1 MKNSKTAPKFW
12 NLILDGEEEASL
24 DIYGEITE
32 SHPTDWWTGE
42 PVDGLFCTPKAFT
55 DDLNRCKNAKEI
67 TVKIN
72 SGGGDLYLGMAIYNT
87 LKNHP
92 AKIKVVID
100 GIAASAASI
109 IACAGDTVQV
119 HGGSVIMIHNALGQ
133 LFGYYNATD
142 LAKVINGLKAADN
155 AIAAVY
161 AEKTGKDEGTLKGM
175 MTRET
180 WLTGAEAVENGF
192 ADELVTY
199 GDADLKIAASA
210 NGKRALICNGVKVI
224 SDFTPPANAAA
235 LGMTETEET
244 TETTEKEA
252 NEMETEN
259 KHETTPE
266 ATPAETP
273 EANNAAAIAAAVE
286 AALTE
291 ERERLKAI
299 DEISAGVD
307 PALVARAKYGDGE
320 EKPMTAAAFALH
332 VMRTQAKQTKN
343 GGAAFLTARAMEL
356 EESGANKITPQPVG
370 SDEPRQGIN
379 LDALAAKAKAFN
391 ATR

>member
-24 DIYGEITE
+24 DIYGEIRE
-32 SHPTDWWTGE
+32 NHPTDWWTGE
-42 PVDGLFCTPKAFT
+42 PVDGLFVTPKAFT
-55 DDLNRCKNAKEI
+55 EDINRCKNAKEI

-100 GIAASAASI
+100 GIAASAASV
-109 IACAGDTVQV
+109 IACAGDTIQV
-119 HGGSVIMIHNALGQ
+119 HGGSVIMIHSALGQ
-133 LFGYYNATD
+133 LFGYYNAAD

-192 ADELVTY
+192 ADELITY
-199 GDADLKIAASA
+199 GNADLKIAATA
-210 NGKRALICNGVKVI
+210 NGKRALVSNGVTVI

-235 LGMTETEET
+235 LGMTEENTLPKEEST
-244 TETTEKEA
+244 
-252 NEMETEN
+252 MHTEN
-259 KHETTPE
+259 KTETTPE
-266 ATPAETP
+266 ATIAETP
-273 EANNAAAIAAAVE
+273 QASNEAAIAAAVE
-286 AALTE
+286 TALQA
-291 ERERLKAI
+291 ERARLAAI
-299 DEISAGVD
+299 DEISAGLD
-307 PALVARAKYGDGE
+307 PALVARAKYGDAE
-320 EKPMTAAAFALH
+320 NQPMTAEAFALH
-332 VMRTQAKQTKN
+332 VMRTQAKSA
-343 GGAAFLTARAMEL
+343 GPAFMTARAQEL
-356 EESGANKITPQPVG
+356 EASGANRVTPQPVAN
-370 SDEPRQGIN
+370 DTPQKGID
-379 LDALAAKAKAFN
+379 LAALAAQAKAFN

>member
-12 NLILDGEEEASL
+12 NLILDGEETASL
-24 DIYGEITE
+24 DIYGEIAET
-32 SHPTDWWTGE
+32 HPVDWWTGQ
-42 PVDGLFCTPKAFT
+42 PVDGLFVTPQAFT

-119 HGGSVIMIHNALGQ
+119 HAGSVIMLHNALGQ
-133 LFGYYNATD
+133 LCGYYNAND
-142 LAKVINGLKAADN
+142 LAKVINGLKAADD

-161 AEKTGKDEGTLKGM
+161 AEKTGKDTGTLKGM

-192 ADELVTY
+192 ADELTTY
-199 GDADLKIAASA
+199 GDSDLKIAASA
-210 NGKRALICNGVKVI
+210 NGKRSLVCNGVTVI
-224 SDFTPPANAAA
+224 SDFTPPDNAAS
-235 LGMTETEET
+235 LGMTEETTSPKEESTMT
-244 TETTEKEA
+244 TETEL
-252 NEMETEN
+252 EN
-259 KHETTPE
+259 KPEVTPADTPE
-266 ATPAETP
+266 APTNE
-273 EANNAAAIAAAVE
+273 AAIAAAVE
-286 AALTE
+286 AALKE
-291 ERERLKAI
+291 ERARLAAI
-299 DEISAGVD
+299 DEISAGID
-307 PALVARAKYGDGE
+307 PALVARAKYGDAE
-320 EKPMTAAAFALH
+320 NQPMTAEAFALH
-332 VMRTQAKQTKN
+332 VMRTQAKS
-343 GGAAFLTARAMEL
+343 GGPAFMTARAQEI
-356 EESGANKITPQPVG
+356 EASGANSVTPQPVASETPQKG
-370 SDEPRQGIN
+370 
-379 LDALAAKAKAFN
+379 LDLAALAAQAKAFN